1 MIKEDLKKLKELK
14 WEVWNVRD
22 EIKDKDIKN
31 KLEKLLYKIVDIID
45 EQERELLY
53 KIVKECEEELSKKE
67 SRVEDGNKQNNG

>member
-14 WEVWNVRD
+14 WVVWNVRD

-53 KIVKECEEELSKKE
+53 KILEECEEELSKKRKE
-67 SRVEDGNKQNNG
+67 G